1 MDREKF
7 SHFRQR
13 KFGCKISAHFSR
25 WKWSGEILI
34 WPWLPAMIKT
44 DWEKQRLA
52 SSNFMCQQKLPFI
65 AKVSIKKVGPEF
77 SKCSFLG
84 CGWDSIN
91 VKKCCK
97 SKSWLCAQCF
107 KLPKKS
113 HSMMRAKHLESRRF
127 LKTYATF
134 WMIFNFSIV
143 QNDKKRFFLVLHFVT
158 HLLRCLSNLSQ
169 TRHHHPGPY
178 LNDFK
183 IMGR

>member
-7 SHFRQR
+7 RHFRQR

-65 AKVSIKKVGPEF
+65 AKVSIKKVRPEF

-91 VKKCCK
+91 LKNCCK
-97 SKSWLCAQCF
+97 SWISTQCF
-107 KLPKKS
+107 KLQKKVS
-113 HSMMRAKHLESRRF
+113 FNIASEASFVYILSGQKFIKKVKNRPLWWIFENAKIV
-127 LKTYATF
+127 LKQCYQ
-134 WMIFNFSIV
+134 I
-143 QNDKKRFFLVLHFVT
+143 
-158 HLLRCLSNLSQ
+158 
-169 TRHHHPGPY
+169 G
-178 LNDFK
+178 
-183 IMGR
+183 

>member
-7 SHFRQR
+7 RHFRQR

-65 AKVSIKKVGPEF
+65 AKVSIKKVRPEF

-97 SKSWLCAQCF
+97 SKSWICAQCF
-107 KLPKKS
+107 KLQKKS
-113 HSMMRAKHLESRRF
+113 HSMMRAKRATFTFLSGQKFSKNAKNVEFWRF
-127 LKTYATF
+127 LENLCDFLDDFQFFYCTKWQKTLFLY
-134 WMIFNFSIV
+134 SI
-143 QNDKKRFFLVLHFVT
+143 
-158 HLLRCLSNLSQ
+158 S
-169 TRHHHPGPY
+169 
-178 LNDFK
+178 
-183 IMGR
+183 